1 MDNHPIKGL
10 TSLRRL
16 LKMLHPEGIPWPGST
31 IYNRI
36 SSTGVFQ
43 EHYDRVAQ
51 HILTFCS
58 AGHLLDIGT
67 GPGRLLI
74 TLHRASPGMHLTGID
89 ISPAMVGRARKNM
102 ELSGLRKAVP
112 IREGAASMIPFP
124 DNIFDI
130 VVSTAAIHHWK
141 DPVRGLNE
149 VYRVLKGGRYAL
161 IYDVVS
167 GTPSH
172 VVEQMQRRFG
182 RLRTAFF
189 WIHAYE
195 EPFLSLSNFERLAEG
210 TFFRKGEIRF
220 VGILCCLILKKEI
233 PDIVA

>member
-1 MDNHPIKGL
+1 MDKHPMKGL
-10 TSLRRL
+10 TFLRRL
-16 LKMLHPEGIPWPGST
+16 PKVFHPEGIPWPGSA

-36 SSTGVFQ
+36 SATDVFQ

-51 HILTFCS
+51 HILTYCS
-58 AGHLLDIGT
+58 TGRLLDVGT

-74 TLHRASPGMHLTGID
+74 ALHKASPHMRLTGID
-89 ISPAMVGRARKNM
+89 ISSAMVGRARKNM
-102 ELSGLRKAVP
+102 EAQGLRRDIP
-112 IREGAASMIPFP
+112 IRGGSASMIPFP
-124 DNIFDI
+124 DNTFDI
-130 VVSTAAIHHWK
+130 VISTAAIHHWK
-141 DPVRGLNE
+141 DPVKALNE
-149 VYRVLKGGRYAL
+149 VYRVLKSGRHAL

-172 VVEQMQRRFG
+172 IVEQMQRRFG

-195 EPFLSLSNFERLAEG
+195 EPFLSLSSFQRLAED
-210 TFFRKGEIRF
+210 TLFKKGEIRF
-220 VGILCCLILKKEI
+220 VGVLCCLILKKEI

>member
-1 MDNHPIKGL
+1 
-10 TSLRRL
+10 
-16 LKMLHPEGIPWPGST
+16 
-31 IYNRI
+31 
-36 SSTGVFQ
+36 
-43 EHYDRVAQ
+43 
-51 HILTFCS
+51 
-58 AGHLLDIGT
+58 
-67 GPGRLLI
+67 
-74 TLHRASPGMHLTGID
+74 
-89 ISPAMVGRARKNM
+89 
-102 ELSGLRKAVP
+102 
-112 IREGAASMIPFP
+112 MIPFP
-124 DNIFDI
+124 DNTFDI

-141 DPVRGLNE
+141 DPVRALNE

-172 VVEQMQRRFG
+172 IVEQMRHRFG

-195 EPFLSLSNFERLAEG
+195 EPFLNLSSFERLADD
-210 TFFRKGEIRF
+210 TLFKKGEIRF